1 MSTAAL
7 ATIGHNNP
15 PPSPF
20 DQSKQQ
26 IGELYDEAK
35 NWLDGDPIKSQS
47 EADMV
52 QKLLRSIQEA
62 TKEAD
67 ERRKDECRPHDE
79 AKAEIQERYNALI
92 GKTKKVTGIAVLA
105 TDACK
110 EALAP
115 WLRQVE
121 EENRR
126 EAEEARKAAE
136 EKQRLAMEA
145 MQNRKSLE
153 DSAAAE
159 RAVQGAK
166 AAEAEARKLGNAK
179 ASAKG
184 AGRAVTLRDY
194 YEPIMVSETEFARHL
209 WTEHRHEMSA
219 FLAVMAAKLVAAGVR
234 KIPGVEVKHERR
246 PV

>member
-1 MSTAAL
+1 MNTAAL

-20 DQSKQQ
+20 DLSKRQ
-26 IGELYDEAK
+26 IGELYDEAR
-35 NWLDGDPIKSQS
+35 NWLDGDPIKSQA

-62 TKEAD
+62 TNEAD

-79 AKAEIQERYNALI
+79 AKAEIQKRYNALI
-92 GKTKKVTGIAVLA
+92 GKTKKVTGIAILA

-115 WLRQVE
+115 WLQQVE

-126 EAEEARKAAE
+126 KAEEARKEAE
-136 EKQRLAMEA
+136 EKQRIAMEA
-145 MQNRKSLE
+145 MRDRKTLDDRE
-153 DSAAAE
+153 AAE
-159 RAVQGAK
+159 RAVAEAK
-166 AAEAEARKLGNAK
+166 AAEAEARKIGNAK

-194 YEPIMVSETEFARHL
+194 YEPTVVSETELARYL

-219 FLAVMAAKLVAAGVR
+219 FLAVMAAKLVASGVH
-234 KIPGVEVKHERR
+234 KIPGVEVKRERR

>member
-1 MSTAAL
+1 MNVAV
-7 ATIGHNNP
+7 ATIGHNR
-15 PPSPF
+15 SPF
-20 DQSKQQ
+20 EMSKEA
-26 IGELYDEAK
+26 IEDLYSEAK
-35 NWLDGDPIKSQS
+35 NWLDGEDIASQ
-47 EADMV
+47 EQADMV
-52 QKLLRSIQEA
+52 QKLLRDIQSA
-62 TKEAD
+62 KKEAD
-67 ERRKDECRPHDE
+67 ERRKEEVKPFDE
-79 AKAEIQERYNALI
+79 AKAEVQERYNALI
-92 GKTKKVTGIAVLA
+92 GKTKSVTGIAILA
-105 TDACK
+105 EDACK

-115 WLRQVE
+115 WLRKVD

-126 EAEEARKAAE
+126 KAEEARKAAE

-153 DSAAAE
+153 DSEAAE
-159 RAVQGAK
+159 RAVQDAK

-194 YEPIMVSETEFARHL
+194 YEPTVVNETEFARWI
-209 WTEHRHEMSA
+209 WTAHRDAMAE
-219 FLAVMAAKLVAAGVR
+219 FLNTMAVKLVASGVH